1 MSLLVV
7 LGRFTAFA
15 DVFLSGLVWACA
27 AAAFALL
34 QFSSD
39 LSLLILARA
48 LQGFAAAA
56 FTGASSGLLATA
68 AITEIRWLSPAFL
81 QSTAMATA
89 PLIAGYLHDHYSPDA
104 LFYFAYAIIAFD
116 MLLVLMVASVTLIN
130 GTGSTDE
137 TTGLLESETLQGGSY
152 GTIASASGTH
162 SRRSSRSIS
171 PTSIPA
177 ELSQPNP
184 SGALTAAAIW
194 NRLSVALGG
203 YLVVGLIA
211 SALQSVLPLF
221 VQRHFDWSVLESG
234 YMFVP
239 LSAPAAVAGLLS
251 GTLAKHV
258 PKSTRFLTT
267 SGFLALLPAFLYLGQ
282 LKDNTQLVQHAFLL
296 TLSGISLAT
305 GLCGDPLSK
314 EIASVLGSS
323 TPDSSSATAQAT
335 VLLSVTNAWG
345 SLAGPLFAGAVSY
358 LWGWQTMTKSLAVLA
373 AATGVT
379 SLLFLQGWI
388 GNPFPE
394 TRTRRLGPASDEES
408 APFLAN
414 DRSNGGPHEHA
425 EGYGNKEDRYA
436 RRQGSDDVSPHTRS
450 DGDRKP
456 RSQRRHFSV
465 DNFSV
470 ATTAGPGSIDS
481 STSSVRFQASL
492 ETPHPAAS
500 TATNQ
505 QQHLPPTISH
515 LHHHHHGPRT
525 TIRHARSPPR
535 TRNGPAARRRQPD
548 GGGWRGRWGTGGR
561 GHAVHVTEEVEG
573 GGWGVRGLRRWRRGG
588 MWWLWWRVR
597 NMRRSE
603 GGKGGEGGCGD
614 EGGAGGR
621 C

>member
-1 MSLLVV
+1 MPFLTRQGPKGYAV
-7 LGRFTAFA
+7 LFA
-15 DVFLSGLVWACA
+15 GLACA

-137 TTGLLESETLQGGSY
+137 TTGLLGSEIQQGGSY
-152 GTIASASGTH
+152 GTIASGSGTH

-184 SGALTAAAIW
+184 SATLTDAAVW

-221 VQRHFDWSVLESG
+221 AQRHFDWSVLESG

-258 PKSTRFLTT
+258 PKSTRFLAT

-282 LKDNTQLVQHAFLL
+282 LKDNTQLVRHAFLL

-335 VLLSVTNAWG
+335 VLLSITNAWG

-388 GNPFPE
+388 GNPFPD
-394 TRTRRLGPASDEES
+394 TRARRPGPASDEES
-408 APFLAN
+408 APFLTN
-414 DRSNGGPHEHA
+414 DRSNGGPHEHT
-425 EGYGNKEDRYA
+425 EGYANKEDRYA

-456 RSQRRHFSV
+456 RSHRRHFSV

-481 STSSVRFQASL
+481 ATSSVRFQASL
-492 ETPHPAAS
+492 ETPI
-500 TATNQ
+500 Q
-505 QQHLPPTISH
+505 QQPQPHQQPLITSNSSRRPS
-515 LHHHHHGPRT
+515 T
-525 TIRHARSPPR
+525 TSTTTAAPERRYVMREAPHA
-535 TRNGPAARRRQPD
+535 PATDPLLAAGSLYVIDEERDIAAGGGSGSGGGD
-548 GGGWRGRWGTGGR
+548 GGG
-561 GHAVHVTEEVEG
+561 G
-573 GGWGVRGLRRWRRGG
+573 GGGGGVERIRQKRRVVVFPEGAAPPGLLERHRHHTVAINAVDGTAKMVG
-588 MWWLWWRVR
+588 
-597 NMRRSE
+597 
-603 GGKGGEGGCGD
+603 
-614 EGGAGGR
+614 
-621 C
+621 